1 MSSLRLSANVTKW
14 QIFKLSIPIFFSNL
28 AIPLVGIV
36 DTGLMG
42 HLESEKYLIA
52 VSIATTFLT
61 IIFWSFGFLRMG
73 TVGLIS
79 QTLGKGDYRELVNIV
94 FRNIFIALILA
105 FLIIIFKPVLLNIIY
120 QIFSVSSQTNILIDD
135 YISIRIFSAPAE
147 LIIYVLV
154 GFFLGIQRTIISSLL
169 IINLSV
175 LNIILSFYFVNEL
188 NMNVKGVALGS
199 LLASYLTVI
208 FFSVFL
214 YYFII
219 KKFKVIPRLA
229 YNKLLNI
236 KKLIKLFNINFNIF
250 IRTIL
255 LTFSF
260 FWITYLGSTL
270 GEEYIAVNS
279 ILLQLI
285 FISSFFL
292 DAYAFSTEGIIGY
305 SLGKKSS
312 KMFMNATKNSLILS
326 FSTGMLISFLFFLIA
341 KEIINLITDL
351 EFLRFLT
358 YKYLIWV
365 IAIPP
370 VASLAYQLDG
380 IFIGATQTKELR
392 NSMIISVVLYLS
404 LSFFLT
410 KQLHNYGIWFSLL
423 LFMILRTSTLHFYF
437 SNILKKF
444 K

>member
-219 KKFKVIPRLA
+219 KKFKVIPRLE

>member
-120 QIFSVSSQTNILIDD
+120 QIFSVSSQTNIFIDD

-312 KMFMNATKNSLILS
+312 KMFMSATKNSLILS
-326 FSTGMLISFLFFLIA
+326 FSTGILISVLFFLIA
-341 KEIINLITDL
+341 KEIISLITDL

-365 IAIPP
+365 IVIPP
-370 VASLAYQLDG
+370 FASLAYQLDG

>member
-120 QIFSVSSQTNILIDD
+120 QIFSVSSQTNIFIDD
-135 YISIRIFSAPAE
+135 YISIRIFSEPAE

-219 KKFKVIPRLA
+219 KKFKVIPRLE